1 MKEIPKR
8 LNWPSE
14 VQSVRCKQPRSVQG
28 PSFHRGVHDLSEL
41 ALVLLVYYFHLSR
54 TFSLVLSSFF
64 RWQLPSVNLP
74 KGWTRL
80 SAMVWYQTAPD
91 SSSDY
96 PGFFKDHTCGTDK
109 QGLTHI
115 QGVWSTLCNRVHYAT
130 ILIKLGSVRTNLN
143 HIYMDNNN
151 SVLRWIQLSYSNSQ
165 NF

>member
-1 MKEIPKR
+1 MNNIVLWQWWGVLVKEIPKR

-14 VQSVRCKQPRSVQG
+14 VQSVRCAQPRSVQG
-28 PSFHRGVHDLSEL
+28 PSFHHGVHDLSEL
-41 ALVLLVYYFHLSR
+41 ALVVLVYYFPTHLSR

-80 SAMVWYQTAPD
+80 STMVWYQTAGPD

-109 QGLTHI
+109 QGLTQVLHI
-115 QGVWSTLCNRVHYAT
+115 SKVHDLLCE
-130 ILIKLGSVRTNLN
+130 IGCI
-143 HIYMDNNN
+143 M
-151 SVLRWIQLSYSNSQ
+151 QLYSSS
-165 NF
+165 